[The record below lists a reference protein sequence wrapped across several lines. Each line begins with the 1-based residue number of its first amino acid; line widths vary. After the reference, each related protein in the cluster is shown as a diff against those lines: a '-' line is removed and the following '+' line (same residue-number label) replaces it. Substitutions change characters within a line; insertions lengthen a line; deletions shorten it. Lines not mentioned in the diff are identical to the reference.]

1 MENKIIKLDENEKQH
16 IAQEVLMAIDNIEYG
31 EVVLTIHDSKVVQI
45 EKREKK
51 RLK

>member
-1 MENKIIKLDENEKQH
+1 MENKTLKLEEKEKHRIIH
-16 IAQEVLMAIDNIEYG
+16 EVLTAIDNIEYG

-51 RLK
+51 RFK

>member
-1 MENKIIKLDENEKQH
+1 MESKTIKLEEKEKQRITH
-16 IAQEVLMAIDNIEYG
+16 EVLTAIDNIEYG
-31 EVVLTIHDSKVVQI
+31 EVVLTIHESKVVQI